1 MNIRKAL
8 ILLSVVMAVFAGSM
22 MLSRSLRAE
31 DGELSSKLEEIADNQ
46 KRILA
51 EIQAIKEELNII
63 KIRITQNQ

>member
-1 MNIRKAL
+1 VNIRKAL